1 MKVPLYAEAQEE
13 ILGLSRCPQGANTG
27 LWYNKMCNKWKDTQA
42 KPWTLNYA
50 DKEKR
55 NKENQDSGKTLWIKT
70 VTNGICGDANAIK
83 ITLDRYVQM

>member
-42 KPWTLNYA
+42 NDISDDDFRIA
-50 DKEKR
+50 V
-55 NKENQDSGKTLWIKT
+55 N
-70 VTNGICGDANAIK
+70 NALCDI
-83 ITLDRYVQM
+83 LGVDEPDLL